1 MKTLRNITLDFTQA
15 STSQDILEQLNKVEK
30 LAKRLRDA
38 VENASVEPSQTYVVN
53 YLYGLTGTSHVISQD
68 DLQCSIPERQVLP
81 IFQKLGVPELQGK
94 ENDNVQF
101 NFSTLEYQIEKAMDD
116 GSGRTVLQ
124 ISGEEIRYM
133 DKGVMKPFPNS
144 VKVILT
150 RMPITK
156 EDYKTAE
163 ENEYKTALGAILG
176 GNEYETVESKVFS
189 FPF

>member
-30 LAKRLRDA
+30 LAKRLRDI
-38 VENASVEPSQTYVVN
+38 VENTSVEPRHTYVIN

-68 DLQCSIPERQVLP
+68 DLQCSVPERQVLP

-94 ENDNVQF
+94 ENNNVQF
-101 NFSTLEYQIEKAMDD
+101 NFSTLEYQVDKFMTN
-116 GSGRTVLQ
+116 GTGRTVFE

-133 DKGVMKPFPNS
+133 EKGAMKTFPNT
-144 VKVILT
+144 VKVIVT
-150 RMPITK
+150 RLPISD
-156 EDYKTAE
+156 EDYKTAD
-163 ENEYKTALGAILG
+163 ENEFKTALGAILG
-176 GNEYETVESKVFS
+176 SNEYETVDSKVFS